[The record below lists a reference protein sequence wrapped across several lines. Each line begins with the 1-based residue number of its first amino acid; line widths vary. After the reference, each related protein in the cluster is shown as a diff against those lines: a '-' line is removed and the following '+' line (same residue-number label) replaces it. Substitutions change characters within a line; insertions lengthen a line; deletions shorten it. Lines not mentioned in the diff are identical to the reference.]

1 MTMKI
6 IIARLL
12 LLLGF
17 VMLAASLQAQP
28 TAHYVPGV
36 EGIKA
41 ASLPPPGWYLRDYN
55 VGYYSDRYNDG
66 SGDKVDPLNLKAST
80 YANVPRLIWIS
91 ETKLFGGNIGA
102 DALLP
107 LIYQSSSFNVLPPY
121 ITPGGKVVRKY
132 DHSSFGIG
140 DLFAESTLSW
150 HLQQFDFSSAVGV
163 WMPTGNSGKPPTTD
177 AGQGYWTTMLTAG
190 ATWYMDTNKTWAVS
204 ALCRYEMNTEQVHTD
219 VTTGNA
225 FTLEWGV
232 SKTLAKIYDVGIVG
246 YYQQKVTGDS
256 GSATYR
262 KPHDRVAAIG
272 PEFSVA
278 FPKQMFFVSL
288 RYLNEFMAE
297 NRAMGNTFTLTLTKR
312 F

>member
-6 IIARLL
+6 IITRLL

-17 VMLAASLQAQP
+17 GALAVSLQAQP

-55 VGYYSDRYNDG
+55 VGYYSTRVNNGKGDS
-66 SGDKVDPLNLKAST
+66 SGPPNFRVGN
-80 YANVPRLIWIS
+80 YANVPRLLWIS
-91 ETKLFGGNIGA
+91 ETQLLGGFVGV
-102 DALLP
+102 DALVP
-107 LIYQSSSFNVLPPY
+107 FTYQSVRA
-121 ITPGGKVVRKY
+121 GGY

-140 DLFAESTLSW
+140 DMFAESTLSW
-150 HLQQFDFSSAVGV
+150 HLQQFDFSGAFGV
-163 WMPTGNSGKPPTTD
+163 WMPTGKSSKPPTTD
-177 AGQGYWTTMLTAG
+177 PGLDYWTPMWTAG
-190 ATWYMDTNKTWAVS
+190 ATWYLDTNKTWAVS
-204 ALCRYEMNTEQVHTD
+204 ALCRYEVNTESDKTH

-232 SKTLAKIYDVGIVG
+232 SKTLGKIYDVGLVG
-246 YYQQKVTGDS
+246 YYQQKLTGDS
-256 GSATYR
+256 GPSAYQR
-262 KPHDRVAAIG
+262 PNDRVAALG
-272 PEFSVA
+272 PEVCVA

-288 RYLNEFMAE
+288 RYFNEFMAE
-297 NRAMGNTFTLTLTKR
+297 NRATGATFTLTLTKR